1 MASGRCDGCGKTG
14 PASRISAHILE
25 CEHWQRKYA
34 TDPGSV
40 RDPETAYAA
49 WQAGGRTEDRE
60 DRKAVLAERET
71 VTRTAASARF
81 ATPKD
86 ILED

>member
-1 MASGRCDGCGKTG
+1 MPSGRCDGCGKTG

-25 CEHWQRKYA
+25 CGEWQARYVA
-34 TDPGSV
+34 DPASA
-40 RDPETAYAA
+40 RDPETAYTA
-49 WQAGGRTEDRE
+49 WQDGGRTEDRE